1 MQFRRHHPQRIAAAK
16 AAFSE
21 RTARRIEAACHLP
34 PQEAAEPRPRSTPD
48 PFDGL
53 WDAEIRPMLEAFPS
67 SVGVCYDWE
76 AAFHILVGPMDRL
89 DAMQVMLTAVECGSL
104 SRASRKLGQPL
115 ATVSRKVSEL
125 ESHLKADL
133 LIRSTKGLELTPAGR
148 TFITAAKT
156 VLEQLNEAE
165 RAAAGEY
172 TEPKGDLV
180 VTAPT
185 MFGRLHVLPVVT
197 TFLKTFSQVS
207 VELML
212 TDRVTH
218 FLDDQV
224 DVALRIGD
232 LPDSSLIA
240 TRLGAVRRVTCA
252 SPAYLA
258 PRTAP
263 AVPQDLVDHDVISFE
278 SVSSPTTWRYF
289 SDGHE
294 VAVSLRSRLSVST
307 IDAAIN
313 AGLAGAG
320 VIRANSYQVADY
332 VRDDLLL
339 LLLETYEPTPRPV
352 HLIYDKRNRLPLK
365 LRAFV
370 DFVVPR
376 LRDRLRVAA
385 I

>member
-1 MQFRRHHPQRIAAAK
+1 
-16 AAFSE
+16 
-21 RTARRIEAACHLP
+21 
-34 PQEAAEPRPRSTPD
+34 
-48 PFDGL
+48 
-53 WDAEIRPMLEAFPS
+53 
-67 SVGVCYDWE
+67 
-76 AAFHILVGPMDRL
+76 
-89 DAMQVMLTAVECGSL
+89 MQVMLTAVECGSL
-104 SRASRKLGQPL
+104 SKAARKLGQPL
-115 ATVSRKVSEL
+115 ATVSRKVAEL
-125 ESHLKADL
+125 ESYLKADL
-133 LIRSTKGLELTPAGR
+133 LIRSSKGLELTPAGR
-148 TFITAAKT
+148 TYITAAKT

-165 RAAAGEY
+165 RAAGGEY
-172 TEPKGDLV
+172 TAPKGDLV

-197 TFLKTFSQVS
+197 AFLTAFPQVS

-218 FLDDQV
+218 FLDDHV

-258 PRTAP
+258 SHAAP
-263 AVPQDLVDHDVISFE
+263 GIPQDLADHDVISFK
-278 SVSSPTTWRYF
+278 SVSSPTTWRYW
-289 SDGHE
+289 SDGNE
-294 VAVSLRSRLSVST
+294 VAVLFRSRLSVST
-307 IDAAIN
+307 IDAAID

-320 VIRANSYQVADY
+320 VIRTLSYQVADY
-332 VRDDLLL
+332 VRDNLLR
-339 LLLETYEPTPRPV
+339 LLLEEFEPTPWPV
-352 HLIYDKRNRLPLK
+352 HLVYDKRNRLPLK

-376 LRDRLRVAA
+376 LRDRLTVAA

>member
-1 MQFRRHHPQRIAAAK
+1 
-16 AAFSE
+16 
-21 RTARRIEAACHLP
+21 
-34 PQEAAEPRPRSTPD
+34 
-48 PFDGL
+48 
-53 WDAEIRPMLEAFPS
+53 
-67 SVGVCYDWE
+67 
-76 AAFHILVGPMDRL
+76 MDRL

-104 SRASRKLGQPL
+104 SKASRKLGQPL

-133 LIRSTKGLELTPAGR
+133 LIRSPKGLELTPAGR
-148 TFITAAKT
+148 TYITAAKT
-156 VLEQLNEAE
+156 VLEQLHEAE

-172 TEPKGDLV
+172 TAPKGDLV

-197 TFLKTFSQVS
+197 TFLTAFPEVS

-224 DVALRIGD
+224 DVAVRIGD

-258 PRTAP
+258 PRAAP

-278 SVSSPTTWRYF
+278 SVSSVTTWRYW
-289 SDGHE
+289 SNGNE
-294 VAVSLRSRLSVST
+294 VAVPLRSRLGVST
-307 IDAAIN
+307 IDAAID
-313 AGLAGAG
+313 AGVAGAG
-320 VIRANSYQVADY
+320 VIRTLSYQVAEHA
-332 VRDDLLL
+332 RGGLLR
-339 LLLETYEPTPRPV
+339 LLLEAYEPTPRPV
-352 HLIYDKRNRLPLK
+352 HLVYERHTRLPLK

-376 LRDRLRVAA
+376 LRDRLTAA
-385 I
+385 AL

>member
-1 MQFRRHHPQRIAAAK
+1 
-16 AAFSE
+16 
-21 RTARRIEAACHLP
+21 
-34 PQEAAEPRPRSTPD
+34 
-48 PFDGL
+48 
-53 WDAEIRPMLEAFPS
+53 
-67 SVGVCYDWE
+67 
-76 AAFHILVGPMDRL
+76 MDRL

-133 LIRSTKGLELTPAGR
+133 LIRSSKGLELTPAGR
-148 TFITAAKT
+148 TYITAAKT

-185 MFGRLHVLPVVT
+185 MFGRLHLLPVVT
-197 TFLKTFSQVS
+197 AFLTAFPEVS
-207 VELML
+207 AELML
-212 TDRVTH
+212 TDRVAH

-232 LPDSSLIA
+232 LPDSNLIA

-258 PRTAP
+258 PRATP

-278 SVSSPTTWRYF
+278 SVSSPTTWHYWL
-289 SDGHE
+289 DGNE
-294 VAVSLRSRLSVST
+294 VAVLLRSRLSVNT
-307 IDAAIN
+307 IDAAID

-320 VIRANSYQVADY
+320 VIRTLSYQVTDH
-332 VRDDLLL
+332 VRDHLLQ
-339 LLLETYEPTPRPV
+339 LLLEGFEPTPRPV
-352 HLIYDKRNRLPLK
+352 HLVYGKRNRLPLK

-376 LRDRLRVAA
+376 LRDRLTVAA